1 MNWEDLRTKLKP
13 AKDWIILNQLEDGS
27 ILWDQ
32 RGKCDPWDHCE
43 CLIALA
49 IYEEW
54 DAFDKGV
61 DWFFNN
67 INKDGLISPEFK
79 NQQSVY
85 NHFESHHAPY
95 IVLPLMQAMLIKD
108 EESFP
113 KEYSPQINNI
123 FDQLENFKD
132 DDGYYYWAK
141 DKKGLSDN
149 SLITATMSILL
160 SLTARHE
167 RSFSIDTSKWDQKFD
182 RDGTDRSRFS
192 MDFYYPYLAR
202 VKNNK
207 QEFDKHL
214 EEFYVKGLGVK
225 CVKEEPWVTIA
236 ESSECVLAALVNGN
250 VTSAENIFNDILQ
263 FQDSAGIFPTGY
275 QYDLKIFWPEEKSTW
290 TNAAVIIAGH
300 ALCTFKNINERKGS
314 NVFVNLGNFN
324 ESN

>member
-27 ILWDQ
+27 ISWDQ
-32 RGKCDPWDHCE
+32 IGKCDPWDHCE

-61 DWFFNN
+61 DWFFKN

-79 NQQSVY
+79 NQQSVH

-95 IVLPLMQAMLIKD
+95 IVLPLMQAMLIRD

-113 KEYSPQINNI
+113 KEYSPQINKI

-290 TNAAVIIAGH
+290 TNAAVIIAAH
-300 ALCTFKNINERKGS
+300 ALSSSKRPDATQK
-314 NVFVNLGNFN
+314 NVFLELSNFFK
-324 ESN
+324 SN

>member
-27 ILWDQ
+27 ISWDQ
-32 RGKCDPWDHCE
+32 TGKCDPWDHCE

-113 KEYSPQINNI
+113 KEYSPQINKI

-290 TNAAVIIAGH
+290 TNAAVIIAAH
-300 ALCTFKNINERKGS
+300 ALSCSKKPDSTQK
-314 NVFVNLGNFN
+314 NVFLELSNFFK
-324 ESN
+324 SN